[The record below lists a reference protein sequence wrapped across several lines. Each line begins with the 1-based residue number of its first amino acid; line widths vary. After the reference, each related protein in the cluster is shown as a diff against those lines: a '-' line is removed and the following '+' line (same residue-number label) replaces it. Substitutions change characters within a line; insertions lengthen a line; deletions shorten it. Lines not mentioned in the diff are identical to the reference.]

1 MTVIPDAAR
10 SAGLSLPSMFREL
23 PDMSRLSLR
32 FRTAAILAA
41 LFTGGAPTASAQQ
54 QPSRDSVARDSARAD
69 RLAPVVTTAK
79 RYSARAS
86 EVPQKI
92 DVITRA
98 DIERIAAV
106 DVVDALKKV
115 AAVDVIQYPTLLGGV
130 GIRGFRPATGGIQQR
145 TLVLLDGRPSGAY
158 NLALV
163 DLGSVERIEVIKGPA
178 SALYGSSAVGGVV
191 NIVTRSSRGRPR
203 GTVSAAYGSFQ
214 TSELA
219 VHAGGTVAPRV
230 DADVALRRFAQD
242 ENYRMGSGNLFRR
255 AVGADSAFK
264 LYPARNKPDRRVSD
278 VLGDGDER
286 AFTTYSTLSGS
297 GRLGVDVGGGFRA
310 DARGEAFASDDALSP
325 GDIYARES
333 QFPGNGRKN
342 VARRGGEFALS
353 GTRGRHAPL
362 LRAYGTRETGNN
374 YNQPG
379 ADAFVNF
386 GSRNTTT
393 GAQLQDVV
401 RIGAQTLT
409 VGADLGRV
417 RAESRRYA
425 RTNGVVGEI
434 GTFSPNSEVSSL
446 AAFAEARLEALAGR
460 VVATAGGRVDRMTL
474 DLETTPF
481 RPDVQAGRETF
492 SIFNPSGGVQV
503 GLGGGVRAHA
513 SAGRAFLAP
522 DAFGRAGYSQT
533 VASNIATIT
542 VGNPTLAPER
552 SVTVD
557 AGLGVSRP
565 GRGLDADVTYFRTR
579 VTDRITRA
587 RASFAAAS
595 RPTLATGTPVSRVE
609 TSVNAGTAHIDGFEA
624 RIGYDVLAA
633 LGHTRSLRL
642 FTNTTRILRAV
653 ERTPGASVDAA
664 RFAGTRDFDP
674 TQVFGALVFSDT
686 ASDIRIRNVADLTL
700 TYGVEYDDFS
710 RFSGR
715 VSGRYVGN
723 RVDSD
728 FSDATDISD
737 VEYPPFMVLDLV
749 AGVRVARRYRVDAV
763 VSNLTD
769 ENFYEK
775 RGYNLPGRS
784 IQLRVRA
791 DF

>member
-54 QPSRDSVARDSARAD
+54 QPPRDSVARDSARAD

-219 VHAGGTVAPRV
+219 VRAGGTVAPRV

-242 ENYRMGSGNLFRR
+242 ENYRMGSGNLFRG

-264 LYPARNKPDRRVSD
+264 LYPAR
-278 VLGDGDER
+278 
-286 AFTTYSTLSGS
+286 S

-379 ADAFVNF
+379 ADAFVSF

-401 RIGAQTLT
+401 RLGAQTLT

-434 GTFSPNSEVSSL
+434 GTFSPNSEVSSV

-542 VGNPTLAPER
+542 VGNPALAPEH

-587 RASFAAAS
+587 RASFAAAR

-624 RIGYDVLAA
+624 RLGYDVLAA
-633 LGHTRSLRL
+633 LGHSRSLRL

-653 ERTPGASVDAA
+653 ERTPAASVDAA

-686 ASDIRIRNVADLTL
+686 ASDIPIRNVADLTL
-700 TYGVEYDDFS
+700 TYGIEYDDFS